1 MARHTRD
8 AMRNKKRENKRQ
20 TETDMGADRWVA
32 NGWREGNKYNRKAQ
46 RIKAVTEKQT

>member
-20 TETDMGADRWVA
+20 TETDLGAERWVA
-32 NGWREGNKYNRKAQ
+32 IGWREVRGTNITGKCRERRQ
-46 RIKAVTEKQT
+46 